1 MAKRTDTIIAATSI
15 RNKTSLELRS
25 ILILLAASS
34 EASTILLE
42 GVSLIRSPIAL
53 AAMRRL
59 IHRKRNA
66 ETAAT
71 PNITHLIE
79 SSVQKIPE

>member
-1 MAKRTDTIIAATSI
+1 M
-15 RNKTSLELRS
+15 
-25 ILILLAASS
+25 
-34 EASTILLE
+34 
-42 GVSLIRSPIAL
+42 RSPIAL

-79 SSVQKIPE
+79 SRVQKIPE